1 MMTAV
6 LEIRT
11 YRLRPGSGAAF
22 HRTVVEESVP
32 MLERWGVDVVAFGP
46 SLDDDDAY
54 YLIRSYASLE
64 ERQHSQDAFYGS
76 DEWRHGPRE
85 AIVSRIE
92 SDSSVVLPADSRCLT
107 FLRRPWTR
115 APESQLKSV
124 APRRARA
131 RNWSSTI
138 SESTYRR
145 PLDLPKP
152 STNWPSSSDTGPRV
166 SVHLGPGLG

>member
-32 MLERWGVDVVAFGP
+32 MLERWGVNVVAFGP

-92 SDSSVVLPADSRCLT
+92 SDSSVVLPADSL
-107 FLRRPWTR
+107 LPHVLE
-115 APESQLKSV
+115 APLD
-124 APRRARA
+124 
-131 RNWSSTI
+131 SST
-138 SESTYRR
+138 
-145 PLDLPKP
+145 
-152 STNWPSSSDTGPRV
+152 
-166 SVHLGPGLG
+166 